1 MGIKYIRHVRPCDL
15 DELKEKVRKLEA
27 EKVIVA
33 PEHAKKTPEV
43 LKRLKHNFDS

>member
-1 MGIKYIRHVRPCDL
+1 MEIKYSRHVRSYDL

-33 PEHAKKTPEV
+33 PEHAKKNFRSVKEV
-43 LKRLKHNFDS
+43 KA